1 MINLLKKLLKINLI
15 CIFIFILCAQVTFA
29 SELNISSESAI
40 VIEQNTGRILYLK
53 NMDKERAM
61 ASTTKIMTTIVAIE
75 NGNLDEVVTVS
86 ENAAGIEGSSI
97 YLEANEQLT
106 LEELLY
112 GLMLRSG
119 NDAAYAIA
127 EHIGGGDVENFI
139 DMMNRKA
146 KEIGANNTHFMN
158 PHGLHHEEHY
168 TTAYD
173 LAKIT
178 AYAMKNETFK
188 KIVST
193 KKKTIS
199 WPNHE
204 WNRSLT
210 NKNKMLWNYEG
221 GNGVKTGYT
230 TDAGKCLVSS
240 ALRNNM
246 QLIGVVLKSNDIWKD
261 STTILDY
268 AFDHYEPYKVV
279 LKDEYLKS
287 IPVKEGVKD
296 RISTYC
302 KKDITIPI
310 RKEEKDKIKVK
321 INLLEQI
328 QSPIIREQIVGKLEV
343 YIGNEKVDSTNI
355 YVKDSIGKKN
365 TQNMFK
371 KFIDNW
377 VGQ

>member
-1 MINLLKKLLKINLI
+1 MIKKLLKINLI
-15 CIFIFILCAQVTFA
+15 CIFIFILFAQVTFA
-29 SELNISSESAI
+29 SELNVSSESAI
-40 VIEQNTGRILYLK
+40 VIEQNTGRILYSK
-53 NMDKERAM
+53 NIDKERAM
-61 ASTTKIMTTIVAIE
+61 ASTTKIMTAIVAIE

-188 KIVST
+188 TMVST

-199 WPNHE
+199 WSNHE

-268 AFDHYEPYKVV
+268 VFDHYEPYKVV

-302 KKDITIPI
+302 KEDIIIPI
-310 RKEEKDKIKVK
+310 RKEEKDKIEVK
-321 INLLEQI
+321 INLPEQI

-343 YIGNEKVDSTNI
+343 YISNEKVDSTDI
-355 YVKDSIGKKN
+355 YVKDSIEKKN

-371 KFIDNW
+371 KFINNW